1 MSFKDTFLNGEQG
14 LFKPNSLTPMQKLAL
29 RFVVMGVLY
38 YGLSAVEGMIMRM
51 YEIAPFVLVA
61 VGTIIFWLAGFI
73 NHYAPLYTLYW
84 PLPADFSQFN
94 PVGGA
99 ICHIYSRHCPG
110 NGGCFV
116 FCL

>member
-51 YEIAPFVLVA
+51 YEIAPIPGFDSEHFFAIMTAHPLV
-61 VGTIIFWLAGFI
+61 GIFGSS
-73 NHYAPLYTLYW
+73 Y
-84 PLPADFSQFN
+84 
-94 PVGGA
+94 
-99 ICHIYSRHCPG
+99 
-110 NGGCFV
+110 
-116 FCL
+116 